1 MTVGSFIC
9 SPWGLVQDHVAHF
22 VAFFLLSAQFLSP
35 CFRLLLVLFS
45 VGLLLVL
52 ACELIS
58 TMGQTSSKSKPLL
71 DLILSHFQDFRNAA
85 AFSATCVK
93 LGHLRVI
100 CSAEWPAFQAGW
112 PPKGSLDLKLILRN
126 QDMALTIRPSRPGPL
141 HCGPMLSSGQPP
153 LSWLKPLILSSENKT
168 AILLDHP
175 RKSKGKPHWSDTP
188 AVLPSPSDPEL
199 TPLLLS
205 ITPGPINK

>member
-153 LSWLKPLILSSENKT
+153 LSWLKPHSIQHSIPEIWVETTPPSASNPAAPSHSCL
-168 AILLDHP
+168 
-175 RKSKGKPHWSDTP
+175 RSKYTTGPGKVVSQDSRSQTRHH
-188 AVLPSPSDPEL
+188 
-199 TPLLLS
+199 
-205 ITPGPINK
+205 